1 MTRKVWILVGP
12 SGTGKTTLAKELPQ
26 RVPQLRRAVTCTTR
40 APRPG
45 EHEGVDYYF
54 VTSEQFDFLLASGK
68 LLESTTYGG
77 NRYGLPADQ
86 FVGLQDHDVLCVL
99 DMVGVENLRM
109 RLTPDTLRVVY
120 MESPSAGELEKRM
133 RARGSSDDEI
143 ARRLAMREQEE
154 CHPDHC
160 DYRLATDAP
169 YEEVRAELERLI
181 LKARA

>member
-1 MTRKVWILVGP
+1 MNGKVWILVGP

-26 RVPQLRRAVTCTTR
+26 RVPKLRRAVTCTTR

-54 VTSEQFDFLLASGK
+54 VTNEQFDFLLASGK

-86 FVGLQDHDVLCVL
+86 FTELRDHDVICVL

-109 RLTPDTLRVVY
+109 RLQPDLLRVVY
-120 MESPSAGELEKRM
+120 LLSPSAAELAKRM
-133 RARGSSDDEI
+133 RARGSSEEEI
-143 ARRLAMREQEE
+143 ERRLALREQEE

-169 YEEVRAELERLI
+169 YEEVRAELERI
-181 LKARA
+181 ITTARG

>member
-1 MTRKVWILVGP
+1 MNHKVWILVGP

-26 RVPQLRRAVTCTTR
+26 RMPQLHRAVTCTTR

-54 VTSEQFDFLLASGK
+54 VTNEQFDFLLASGK

-86 FVGLQDHDVLCVL
+86 FVGLRDHDVLCVL

-109 RLTPDTLRVVY
+109 RLPADTLRVVY

-133 RARGSSDDEI
+133 RARGSSDAEI
-143 ARRLAMREQEE
+143 TRRLAMREQEE

-169 YEEVRAELERLI
+169 YEEVRATLERLI
-181 LKARA
+181 LETRA

>member
-1 MTRKVWILVGP
+1 MNGKVWILVGP

-26 RVPQLRRAVTCTTR
+26 RVSHLKRAVTCTTR

-54 VTSEQFDFLLASGK
+54 VTNEQFDFLLASGK

-86 FVGLQDHDVLCVL
+86 FMELRDHDVVCVL
-99 DMVGVENLRM
+99 DLAGVENLRM
-109 RLTPDTLRVVY
+109 RMAADTLRVVY
-120 MESPSAGELEKRM
+120 LESPSAAELTKRM
-133 RARGSSDDEI
+133 RARGSSEEEI
-143 ARRLAMREQEE
+143 ARRLDMRPQEE

-169 YEEVRAELERLI
+169 YEEVRAELERII
-181 LKARA
+181 LKSRT

>member
-1 MTRKVWILVGP
+1 MNGKVWILVGP
-12 SGTGKTTLAKELPQ
+12 SGTGKTTLAKELPR
-26 RVPQLRRAVTCTTR
+26 RVPALRRAVTCTTR

-54 VTSEQFDFLLASGK
+54 VTAEQFDFLLASGK

-86 FVGLQDHDVLCVL
+86 FTELSEHDVLCVL
-99 DMVGVENLRM
+99 DQVGVENLRM
-109 RLTPDTLRVVY
+109 RLQPDRLRVVY
-120 MESPSAGELEKRM
+120 LESPSAGELEARM
-133 RARGSSDDEI
+133 RARGSTEGEI
-143 ARRLAMREQEE
+143 ARRLALREEE

-169 YEEVRAELERLI
+169 YEEVRAELERI
-181 LKARA
+181 IRDSRA